1 LKEKEIE
8 NYMPLKIVIADD
20 HPMLIDGVKKLLEEM
35 ENVEVTDI
43 AANGL
48 QLISAL
54 RKTSA
59 DIVLLDLQMPK
70 LDGIEALKIM
80 KKDFPKLKIIVF
92 TNYGQPRVVKEIKAA
107 GADGF
112 LLKSSGSAELKEAVA
127 AVANG
132 NTWFMDAEPELP
144 DSSVFV
150 NDFMKKYQLT
160 ERETEI
166 ISKISKGL
174 TTKEIALQ
182 LYLSEFTINTHRRN
196 ICRKLNIYTPVG
208 LVNFAKEH
216 GLA

>member
-1 LKEKEIE
+1 
-8 NYMPLKIVIADD
+8 MPLKLVIADD
-20 HPMLIDGVKKLLEEM
+20 HPLLIDGIKRVLEEID
-35 ENVEVTDI
+35 NIEVTGVAD
-43 AANGL
+43 NGL
-48 QLISAL
+48 QLISVL
-54 RKTSA
+54 RKAVA

-70 LDGIEALKIM
+70 LDGIEAMKIL

-92 TNYGQPRVVKEIKAA
+92 TNYGQPRLIKEIKAA
-107 GADGF
+107 GAHGC
-112 LLKSSGSAELKEAVA
+112 LLKSRSSVELKEAISSVA
-127 AVANG
+127 AG
-132 NTWFMDAEPELP
+132 NTWFTDMEQGLPETSP
-144 DSSVFV
+144 FV

-196 ICRKLNIYTPVG
+196 ICRKLNIYTPVA

>member
-1 LKEKEIE
+1 LTTDEKEKR
-8 NYMPLKIVIADD
+8 MPSKLIIADD
-20 HPMLIDGVKKLLEEM
+20 HPLLIDGVKKLLEEM
-35 ENVEVTDI
+35 DNVEVTDI
-43 AANGL
+43 ATNGL
-48 QLISAL
+48 QLISIL
-54 RKTSA
+54 RKTPA

-70 LDGIEALKIM
+70 LDGIEALKIL
-80 KKDFPKLKIIVF
+80 KRDFPKLKIIVF
-92 TNYGQPRVVKEIKAA
+92 TNYGQPRLIKEIKTA

-112 LLKSSGSAELKEAVA
+112 LLKSSSSAELKEAVT
-127 AVANG
+127 AVAAG
-132 NTWFMDAEPELP
+132 GAWFMDIHPELP
-144 DSSVFV
+144 PSSVFV

-196 ICRKLNIYTPVG
+196 ICRKLNIYTPVA